1 MKHVAWLLA
10 GVVVLVALATVG
22 LTDDST
28 GHRYL
33 NLPGRSDDRPFSH
46 AVLAGETLYVSGGL
60 GIDPRTGTPPDDI
73 EQEIRIVL
81 DGMQQKLKLA
91 GMDMD
96 DLVRV
101 QVFCPDLS
109 LYGRF
114 NDVYRTYFR
123 DSFPARAF
131 IGSGPLLLGAH
142 FEVMGTAVK
151 QP

>member
-1 MKHVAWLLA
+1 MKHVALA
-10 GVVVLVALATVG
+10 LSGVALVALGTLG
-22 LTDDST
+22 LTAEST
-28 GHRYL
+28 GDRHL
-33 NLPGRSDDRPFSH
+33 NLPGRSDALPFSH

-60 GIDPRTGTPPDDI
+60 GIDPKTGVPPEDL

-81 DGMQQKLKLA
+81 DGMKQKLKLA

-114 NDVYRTYFR
+114 NDVYRTYFKG
-123 DSFPARAF
+123 DFPARAF
-131 IGSGPLLLGAH
+131 IGSGPLLRGAH

-151 QP
+151 RR